1 MSKKVFG
8 KKNIK
13 IFIISLEIIF
23 LAALCL
29 LAVFTYR
36 NSRPVAF
43 KTSKMTVVSKDQ
55 NQGVDFKLE
64 GIEKSTDGGK
74 EYITVKGWV
83 LEQGVESKT
92 SDTIKVV
99 LMDINT
105 GRCYSIPT
113 VRTSKKSLTRQ
124 YYDGNTYDDSGFEG
138 KIKLG
143 NEINASSE
151 YQVLIYLKN
160 SEGKKLVDTQTGV
173 FGWINSHG

>member
-1 MSKKVFG
+1 MSSKLFA

-13 IFIISLEIIF
+13 NLVIALEIVF
-23 LAALCL
+23 LAALAA
-29 LAVFTYR
+29 LAVITYR

-43 KTSKMTVVSKDQ
+43 KTSGMKVVSKDQ
-55 NQGVDFKLE
+55 GVDFKIDS
-64 GIEKSTDGGK
+64 IERSTDGGK

-83 LEQGVESKT
+83 LERGVESKA
-92 SDTIKVV
+92 SDPLKVV

-113 VRTSKKSLTRQ
+113 VRMSKKSLTRQ
-124 YYDGNTYDDSGFEG
+124 YYDGVTYDDSCFEA
-138 KIKLG
+138 KIGLCK
-143 NEINASSE
+143 EINDSSE

-173 FGWINSHG
+173 FSWISAQS